1 MATIKH
7 QCPHCR
13 TYDVALVSVAWTR
26 LGVSQIIAHLS
37 CPRCFMP
44 SAAHLAQTGPSSI
57 TIENYG
63 GDPTTA
69 GWSITG
75 FWPLPPEPL
84 VPEFLPPD
92 ITRVYLQAERN
103 FPTEGNEDAAGTM
116 YRKALDISLKK
127 IDPNLTGTLG
137 AKIKKLAA
145 AGKLTVDI
153 AEWSDHVRDL
163 GNDAAHE
170 ETPLTRKELEDL
182 RGFTE
187 MVLRYLFTLP
197 NMIKKRRGEKLP
209 WET

>member
-1 MATIKH
+1 MAILKH
-7 QCPHCR
+7 QCPHCQ
-13 TYDVALVSVAWTR
+13 THDIGLNSVAWTR
-26 LGVSQIIAHLS
+26 IDQGQIIAYLS
-37 CPRCFMP
+37 CPRCNMP
-44 SAAHLAQTGPSSI
+44 SAAHLVQMGPSNI
-57 TIENYG
+57 TPESFG

-69 GWSITG
+69 GWKIMH
-75 FWPLPPEPL
+75 FWPDVPAPL
-84 VPEFLPPD
+84 VPEYVPPE
-92 ITRVYLQAERN
+92 IVRVYLQAERN
-103 FPTEGNEDAAGTM
+103 FPMEGNEDAAGTM
-116 YRKALDISLKK
+116 YRKALDIALKK
-127 IDPNLTGTLG
+127 IDASLTGMLG

-145 AGKLTVDI
+145 SGKLTTDL
-153 AEWSDHVRDL
+153 AEWSDHIRDL